1 LVNLIAPP
9 FIVRKAVETDALPL
23 HLLELD
29 AREEVQQFRGHLAL
43 LSESVLVA
51 ENWLQ
56 LVASIDHSV
65 LVAEVAQQV
74 VAYICAELDDTRL
87 VCSVTQIFV
96 DPQARQLGIGA
107 HLVANTANIARDYGC
122 TRLDACALPGDR
134 KMKNLFER
142 VGMPARLIVVST
154 NL

>member
-1 LVNLIAPP
+1 
-9 FIVRKAVETDALPL
+9 VRKAVEADALAL
-23 HLLELD
+23 QLLELE
-29 AREEVQQFRGHLAL
+29 ARDEVQHFRGHLAL
-43 LSESVLVA
+43 LGESIQVA
-51 ENWLQ
+51 DSWSKI
-56 LVASIDHSV
+56 VASIQHSV
-65 LVAEVAQQV
+65 LVAEVAHQV
-74 VAYICAELDDTRL
+74 VAYICAEIDLTRA

-107 HLVANTANIARDYGC
+107 HLVGKTANIARDCGC

-154 NL
+154 TL

>member
-1 LVNLIAPP
+1 
-9 FIVRKAVETDALPL
+9 VRKAVEADALAL
-23 HLLELD
+23 QLLELE
-29 AREEVQQFRGHLAL
+29 ARDEVQHFRGHLAL
-43 LSESVLVA
+43 LGESIQVADRWSEI
-51 ENWLQ
+51 
-56 LVASIDHSV
+56 VASIQHSV

-74 VAYICAELDDTRL
+74 VAYICAEIDLTRA

-107 HLVANTANIARDYGC
+107 HLVGKTANIARDCGC

-154 NL
+154 TL